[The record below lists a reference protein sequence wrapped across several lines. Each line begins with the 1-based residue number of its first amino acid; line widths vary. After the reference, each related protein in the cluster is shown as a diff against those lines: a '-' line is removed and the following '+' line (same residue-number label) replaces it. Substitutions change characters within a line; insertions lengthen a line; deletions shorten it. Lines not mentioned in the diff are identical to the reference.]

1 VADYL
6 TALGNN
12 TERNSSKISHGC
24 NLPQTYVLHQCFQ
37 QNVTNWRGN
46 RIDQNIMDNDAFQ
59 QNVGFRGVFG
69 GFYWQSLKKKEEKK
83 EVSCKISYLFYH
95 LIHSCGHVN
104 IHVEFCNLETHTEVT
119 LTEP

>member
-1 VADYL
+1 MADYL

-24 NLPQTYVLHQCFQ
+24 NLPQTYVLHPCFQ

-59 QNVGFRGVFG
+59 QNVGSRGVFG
-69 GFYWQSLKKKEEKK
+69 GVLLA
-83 EVSCKISYLFYH
+83 VI
-95 LIHSCGHVN
+95 
-104 IHVEFCNLETHTEVT
+104 
-119 LTEP
+119 